1 MNDNQLDKIM
11 ESWKE
16 QRSPKDTQFATEE
29 KFTADFFAKAA
40 ELPVEKTAKK
50 TFWPIVCKL
59 AACVAVVLC
68 ISFVLLK
75 LNRTK
80 EKEETLRGMSIAKV
94 SQNESVKEI
103 KPQVEEADEAV
114 AESVAPQ
121 PVMAM
126 GKSKAK
132 LADSNG
138 GLSLN
143 ASKPASLPVTAPVAN
158 APIVFNDDAIA
169 LDGNGELR
177 VLGTKQIG
185 NMNITGLDGNIV
197 MNDGYLVEY
206 GHNKAKIEGVSN
218 DSLTDDDIVDIANDN
233 YNKANKYVAD
243 KVLESQALDFSVTNT
258 GGNVDVTSFETSL
271 SVGGDLLAEKANVA
285 ANVMKNVGDNSV
297 DGMAMNNAADVA
309 IGAVADIVSA
319 DIVGDTSYIAE
330 IQVDPVKTVAYYDGK
345 DLAARKRQM
354 SAPSSSNTEE
364 YKNVSEKPFLTVA
377 ANPLSTFGAD
387 VDTAGYG
394 MVRRMILQENRLPVA
409 NAVRIEEMINYFHY
423 DYPMPEKDEM
433 MQPHFEMQ
441 AAPWNPSHQL
451 LLVGVQAKT
460 IPVEE
465 LPSSHYVFLI
475 DNSGSM
481 SHVFPMVKDA
491 MTALAKQLRKGDSV
505 SMVTY
510 GGGVNVL
517 LEAAWDP
524 EVVCAEIAKLQAGG
538 FTPGGEGIQKAYQI
552 AEQHFIKGGNNRIV
566 LITDGDFNV
575 GTSSEAELVQMVEE
589 KQKSCIYLTVVGCG
603 MGNYKD
609 NKMKMLANKG
619 NGNYF
624 YLDNPREAKNVF
636 IKGMTSNMVTIC
648 RDVKF
653 QIEFN
658 PGKVFAY
665 RLLGY
670 ELRGMASTD
679 FRNDAKDSGEVGMGQ
694 QVTALYE
701 LVSADSSEDVKKQV
715 APGWQPLKYARAEHV
730 ANDELLTFRIRYKLP
745 QGDAPA
751 VEKTTALTKPAAP
764 SDNWNWA
771 SSVAETAL
779 KLRRS
784 PYAGNADYA
793 RAAKRA
799 QTALGDDAD
808 GQRAEFLLLI
818 HRIQELDA
826 KQ

>member
-1 MNDNQLDKIM
+1 MNDNQVDKIM

-16 QRSPKDTQFATEE
+16 QRSSKDAQFETEE
-29 KFTADFFAKAA
+29 KFQADFFAKAA

-68 ISFVLLK
+68 LAVVLLK
-75 LNRTK
+75 LNKKNEMVVAKNVSLTKPIQYETVDAIKEQSDEVVEITHPQAPVVKAVVPKKEDLKPVAKESRRGELLETFTVAETTK
-80 EKEETLRGMSIAKV
+80 EQDIKMDETIEK
-94 SQNESVKEI
+94 
-103 KPQVEEADEAV
+103 
-114 AESVAPQ
+114 SVAPNVMPRAKSVFNVLHIKESPQQ
-121 PVMAM
+121 PVGRFRKARMLNDQVIGYDMA
-126 GKSKAK
+126 
-132 LADSNG
+132 
-138 GLSLN
+138 
-143 ASKPASLPVTAPVAN
+143 
-158 APIVFNDDAIA
+158 
-169 LDGNGELR
+169 
-177 VLGTKQIG
+177 
-185 NMNITGLDGNIV
+185 
-197 MNDGYLVEY
+197 
-206 GHNKAKIEGVSN
+206 
-218 DSLTDDDIVDIANDN
+218 
-233 YNKANKYVAD
+233 
-243 KVLESQALDFSVTNT
+243 
-258 GGNVDVTSFETSL
+258 
-271 SVGGDLLAEKANVA
+271 
-285 ANVMKNVGDNSV
+285 
-297 DGMAMNNAADVA
+297 
-309 IGAVADIVSA
+309 
-319 DIVGDTSYIAE
+319 
-330 IQVDPVKTVAYYDGK
+330 DGK
-345 DLAARKRQM
+345 LQA
-354 SAPSSSNTEE
+354 SAPPAWNTEE
-364 YKNVSEKPFLTVA
+364 YKNVSEKPFLTVSD
-377 ANPLSTFGAD
+377 NPLSTFGAD

-433 MQPHFEMQ
+433 MRPHFEMQ

-524 EVVCAEIAKLQAGG
+524 VVVCAEIAKLQAGG

-653 QIEFN
+653 QLEFN
-658 PGKVFAY
+658 LGKVFAY

-701 LVSADSSEDVKKQV
+701 LVPADASEDVKKQV
-715 APGWQPLKYARAEHV
+715 APGWQPLKYARAERI
-730 ANDELLTFRIRYKLP
+730 ANDEMLTFRIRYKLP

-751 VEKTTALTKPAAP
+751 VEKTTALTKPAAS

-784 PYAGNADYA
+784 PFAGDADYA

-826 KQ
+826 KR

>member
-16 QRSPKDTQFATEE
+16 QRAPKDAQFANEE
-29 KFTADFFAKAA
+29 KFMADFFVKAA

-50 TFWPIVCKL
+50 TIWPVVCKL

-68 ISFVLLK
+68 ISFILLK

-80 EKEETLRGMSIAKV
+80 EKDTLRGMSIAKV
-94 SQNESVKEI
+94 SQNESIKEMN
-103 KPQVEEADEAV
+103 PQGEEADEAV
-114 AESVAPQ
+114 ADMVAAK

-126 GKSKAK
+126 AKSKSK
-132 LADSNG
+132 LADSDS
-138 GLSLN
+138 GLML
-143 ASKPASLPVTAPVAN
+143 KPSQPTSLPVTAPVAN
-158 APIVFNDDAIA
+158 APIVINDDAIA

-185 NMNITGLDGNIV
+185 NMNITGLHGDNV
-197 MNDGYLVEY
+197 VHDSYD
-206 GHNKAKIEGVSN
+206 KADE
-218 DSLTDDDIVDIANDN
+218 DITN
-233 YNKANKYVAD
+233 

-258 GGNVDVTSFETSL
+258 GGNVDVTSFGTAL
-271 SVGGDLLAEKANVA
+271 SVDGESLVENANVT
-285 ANVMKNVGDNSV
+285 ANVMQKVEFDFGDRTAIKSET
-297 DGMAMNNAADVA
+297 ADVA
-309 IGAVADIVSA
+309 GRAAA
-319 DIVGDTSYIAE
+319 YIVGDTSSIAAE
-330 IQVDPVKTVAYYDGK
+330 IAYLENTFALYYEGK
-345 DLAARKRQM
+345 DLAVRKRRM
-354 SAPSSSNTEE
+354 TVPSSSNTEE
-364 YKNVSEKPFLTVA
+364 YKNVSEKPFLTVS

-387 VDTAGYG
+387 MDTAGYG
-394 MVRRMILQENRLPVA
+394 MVRCMILQENRLPVA

-433 MQPHFEMQ
+433 MRPCFEMQ

-510 GGGVNVL
+510 GGGVHVL

-538 FTPGGEGIQKAYQI
+538 FTLGGEGIQKAYQI

-653 QIEFN
+653 QLEFN
-658 PGKVFAY
+658 LGKVFAY

-670 ELRGMASTD
+670 DLRGMASTD

-701 LVSADSSEDVKKQV
+701 LVPADASEDVKKQI
-715 APGWQPLKYARAEHV
+715 APGWQPLKYARAERI
-730 ANDELLTFRIRYKLP
+730 ANDEMLTFRIRYKLP

-751 VEKTTALTKPAAP
+751 VEKTTALTNPSAP
-764 SDNWNWA
+764 TDNWNWA

-784 PYAGNADYA
+784 PYAGDADYA

-826 KQ
+826 KR

>member
-16 QRSPKDTQFATEE
+16 QRAPKDAQFVTEE

-68 ISFVLLK
+68 LAVVLLK
-75 LNRTK
+75 LNKKNEMVVAKNVSLTK
-80 EKEETLRGMSIAKV
+80 PIQYETVDAIKEQS
-94 SQNESVKEI
+94 
-103 KPQVEEADEAV
+103 DEAV
-114 AESVAPQ
+114 EITHPQAPVVKAVVPKKEDPKPDAKESRRGELLETFTVAETTKEQDIKMDENIEKSVAPNVRPKPKSPAGNVAYDVAYDIVHIKESPQQ
-121 PVMAM
+121 PVGRFRKARMLNDQVIGYDMA
-126 GKSKAK
+126 
-132 LADSNG
+132 
-138 GLSLN
+138 
-143 ASKPASLPVTAPVAN
+143 
-158 APIVFNDDAIA
+158 
-169 LDGNGELR
+169 
-177 VLGTKQIG
+177 
-185 NMNITGLDGNIV
+185 
-197 MNDGYLVEY
+197 
-206 GHNKAKIEGVSN
+206 
-218 DSLTDDDIVDIANDN
+218 
-233 YNKANKYVAD
+233 
-243 KVLESQALDFSVTNT
+243 
-258 GGNVDVTSFETSL
+258 
-271 SVGGDLLAEKANVA
+271 
-285 ANVMKNVGDNSV
+285 
-297 DGMAMNNAADVA
+297 
-309 IGAVADIVSA
+309 
-319 DIVGDTSYIAE
+319 
-330 IQVDPVKTVAYYDGK
+330 DGK
-345 DLAARKRQM
+345 LQA
-354 SAPSSSNTEE
+354 SAPPAWNTEE
-364 YKNVSEKPFLTVA
+364 YKNVSEKPFLTVSD
-377 ANPLSTFGAD
+377 NPLSTFGAD

-433 MQPHFEMQ
+433 MRPHFEMQ

-505 SMVTY
+505 SMITY

-524 EVVCAEIAKLQAGG
+524 EVVCAAIAKLQAGG

-575 GTSSEAELVQMVEE
+575 GTSSEAELVQMVEG

-653 QIEFN
+653 QLEFN

-701 LVSADSSEDVKKQV
+701 LVSADASEDAKKQV

-771 SSVAETAL
+771 SSVVETAL

-784 PYAGNADYA
+784 PYAG
-793 RAAKRA
+793 
-799 QTALGDDAD
+799 DAD
-808 GQRAEFLLLI
+808 
-818 HRIQELDA
+818 
-826 KQ
+826 

>member
-1 MNDNQLDKIM
+1 MNNNQLDKIM

-16 QRSPKDTQFATEE
+16 QRSPKNAQFATEE
-29 KFTADFFAKAA
+29 KFTADFFEKAA

-50 TFWPIVCKL
+50 TFWPIICKL

-68 ISFVLLK
+68 LAVVLLK
-75 LNRTK
+75 LNKKNEMVVAKNVSLTKTIQYETADAIKEQSDEVVEVTHPQAPVVKAVVPKKEDPKPVAKESRRGELLETFTVAETTK
-80 EKEETLRGMSIAKV
+80 EQDIKMDETIEK
-94 SQNESVKEI
+94 
-103 KPQVEEADEAV
+103 
-114 AESVAPQ
+114 SVAPNVMPRAKSVFNVLHTKESPQQ
-121 PVMAM
+121 PVGRFRKARMLNDQVIGYDMA
-126 GKSKAK
+126 
-132 LADSNG
+132 
-138 GLSLN
+138 
-143 ASKPASLPVTAPVAN
+143 
-158 APIVFNDDAIA
+158 
-169 LDGNGELR
+169 
-177 VLGTKQIG
+177 
-185 NMNITGLDGNIV
+185 
-197 MNDGYLVEY
+197 
-206 GHNKAKIEGVSN
+206 
-218 DSLTDDDIVDIANDN
+218 
-233 YNKANKYVAD
+233 
-243 KVLESQALDFSVTNT
+243 
-258 GGNVDVTSFETSL
+258 
-271 SVGGDLLAEKANVA
+271 
-285 ANVMKNVGDNSV
+285 
-297 DGMAMNNAADVA
+297 
-309 IGAVADIVSA
+309 
-319 DIVGDTSYIAE
+319 
-330 IQVDPVKTVAYYDGK
+330 DGK
-345 DLAARKRQM
+345 LQA
-354 SAPSSSNTEE
+354 SASPAWNTEE

-433 MQPHFEMQ
+433 MRPHFEMH

-510 GGGVNVL
+510 GGGVNIL

-653 QIEFN
+653 QLEFN

-701 LVSADSSEDVKKQV
+701 LVPADASDDVKKQV
-715 APGWQPLKYARAEHV
+715 ALGWQPLKYARAEHV

-784 PYAGNADYA
+784 PVAGDADYA
-793 RAAKRA
+793 RVAKRA

>member
-1 MNDNQLDKIM
+1 M
-11 ESWKE
+11 
-16 QRSPKDTQFATEE
+16 
-29 KFTADFFAKAA
+29 
-40 ELPVEKTAKK
+40 
-50 TFWPIVCKL
+50 
-59 AACVAVVLC
+59 
-68 ISFVLLK
+68 
-75 LNRTK
+75 
-80 EKEETLRGMSIAKV
+80 
-94 SQNESVKEI
+94 
-103 KPQVEEADEAV
+103 
-114 AESVAPQ
+114 
-121 PVMAM
+121 
-126 GKSKAK
+126 
-132 LADSNG
+132 
-138 GLSLN
+138 
-143 ASKPASLPVTAPVAN
+143 
-158 APIVFNDDAIA
+158 
-169 LDGNGELR
+169 
-177 VLGTKQIG
+177 
-185 NMNITGLDGNIV
+185 
-197 MNDGYLVEY
+197 
-206 GHNKAKIEGVSN
+206 
-218 DSLTDDDIVDIANDN
+218 
-233 YNKANKYVAD
+233 
-243 KVLESQALDFSVTNT
+243 
-258 GGNVDVTSFETSL
+258 
-271 SVGGDLLAEKANVA
+271 
-285 ANVMKNVGDNSV
+285 
-297 DGMAMNNAADVA
+297 
-309 IGAVADIVSA
+309 
-319 DIVGDTSYIAE
+319 
-330 IQVDPVKTVAYYDGK
+330 TV
-345 DLAARKRQM
+345 
-354 SAPSSSNTEE
+354 PSSSNTEE
-364 YKNVSEKPFLTVA
+364 YKNVSEKPFLTVS

-433 MQPHFEMQ
+433 MRPCFEMQ

-653 QIEFN
+653 QLEFN

-679 FRNDAKDSGEVGMGQ
+679 FRNDVKDSGEVGMGQ

-701 LVSADSSEDVKKQV
+701 LVPADASEDVKKQI
-715 APGWQPLKYARAEHV
+715 APGWQPLKYARAERI
-730 ANDELLTFRIRYKLP
+730 ANDEMLTFRIRYKLP

-751 VEKTTALTKPAAP
+751 VEKTTALTNPPAP
-764 SDNWNWA
+764 TDNWNWA

-784 PYAGNADYA
+784 PYAGDADYA

-826 KQ
+826 KR

>member
-16 QRSPKDTQFATEE
+16 QRAPKDAQFANEE
-29 KFTADFFAKAA
+29 KFMADFFVKAA

-50 TFWPIVCKL
+50 TIWPVVCKL
-59 AACVAVVLC
+59 AACLVVVFCLAV
-68 ISFVLLK
+68 ILLK
-75 LNRTK
+75 QNRK
-80 EKEETLRGMSIAKV
+80 
-94 SQNESVKEI
+94 KEI
-103 KPQVEEADEAV
+103 EVARNVLMTQTVQYETVDAIKEQSEEVVEITPPQASEVKA
-114 AESVAPQ
+114 VAPQ
-121 PVMAM
+121 KV
-126 GKSKAK
+126 
-132 LADSNG
+132 D
-138 GLSLN
+138 
-143 ASKPASLPVTAPVAN
+143 SKPVAKQSRREEQLETFKVVEAMKEQNIKKAEAIEKSLALKPAMAKPKSALGEIAFDVVRIKELPQQPVGRFRKARILN
-158 APIVFNDDAIA
+158 EQI
-169 LDGNGELR
+169 NGYDM
-177 VLGTKQIG
+177 T
-185 NMNITGLDGNIV
+185 
-197 MNDGYLVEY
+197 
-206 GHNKAKIEGVSN
+206 
-218 DSLTDDDIVDIANDN
+218 
-233 YNKANKYVAD
+233 
-243 KVLESQALDFSVTNT
+243 
-258 GGNVDVTSFETSL
+258 
-271 SVGGDLLAEKANVA
+271 
-285 ANVMKNVGDNSV
+285 
-297 DGMAMNNAADVA
+297 
-309 IGAVADIVSA
+309 
-319 DIVGDTSYIAE
+319 
-330 IQVDPVKTVAYYDGK
+330 DGK
-345 DLAARKRQM
+345 LQT
-354 SAPSSSNTEE
+354 STPPSWNTEE

-433 MQPHFEMQ
+433 MRPHFEMQ

-517 LEAAWDP
+517 LEAAWNP
-524 EVVCAEIAKLQAGG
+524 EVVCAEIAKLQASG

-653 QIEFN
+653 QLEFN

-670 ELRGMASTD
+670 DLRGMASTD

-701 LVSADSSEDVKKQV
+701 LVPADASEDVKKQI
-715 APGWQPLKYARAEHV
+715 APGWQPLKYARAERI
-730 ANDELLTFRIRYKLP
+730 ANDELLTLRIRYKLP

-751 VEKTTALTKPAAP
+751 VEKTTALTTPSAP
-764 SDNWNWA
+764 TDNWNWA
-771 SSVAETAL
+771 SSVAEFAL
-779 KLRRS
+779 RLRRS
-784 PYAGNADYA
+784 PFAGDANYD
-793 RAAKRA
+793 RAVKRA

-818 HRIQELDA
+818 HRVQELDA
-826 KQ
+826 K

>member
-16 QRSPKDTQFATEE
+16 QRSPKNAQFATEE
-29 KFTADFFAKAA
+29 KFTADFFTKAA
-40 ELPVEKTAKK
+40 QLPVEKTAKK
-50 TFWPIVCKL
+50 TFWPIVYKL

-68 ISFVLLK
+68 LAVILLK
-75 LNRTK
+75 
-80 EKEETLRGMSIAKV
+80 
-94 SQNESVKEI
+94 QNKKKEI
-103 KPQVEEADEAV
+103 EVARNVLMTKPIQYETVDAIKEQSDEVIESKPPQSIEMRAPRSPKVMEVVPNKPVPRALGKQSRRDDLLETFKV
-114 AESVAPQ
+114 AEAMKEQNVKMAEAIEKSVAPKPAMAKEKSITGDAAYDDSHIKQSPQQ
-121 PVMAM
+121 PVGRFRKVRLLNDKTNGYDTADE
-126 GKSKAK
+126 K
-132 LADSNG
+132 L
-138 GLSLN
+138 
-143 ASKPASLPVTAPVAN
+143 
-158 APIVFNDDAIA
+158 
-169 LDGNGELR
+169 
-177 VLGTKQIG
+177 
-185 NMNITGLDGNIV
+185 
-197 MNDGYLVEY
+197 
-206 GHNKAKIEGVSN
+206 
-218 DSLTDDDIVDIANDN
+218 
-233 YNKANKYVAD
+233 
-243 KVLESQALDFSVTNT
+243 QA
-258 GGNVDVTSFETSL
+258 
-271 SVGGDLLAEKANVA
+271 
-285 ANVMKNVGDNSV
+285 
-297 DGMAMNNAADVA
+297 
-309 IGAVADIVSA
+309 
-319 DIVGDTSYIAE
+319 
-330 IQVDPVKTVAYYDGK
+330 
-345 DLAARKRQM
+345 
-354 SAPSSSNTEE
+354 SAPPAWNTEE
-364 YKNVSEKPFLTVA
+364 YKNVSEKPFLTVS

-394 MVRRMILQENRLPVA
+394 MVRRMILQEKCLPVA

-433 MQPHFEMQ
+433 MRPHFEMQ
-441 AAPWNPSHQL
+441 TAPWNPSHQL

-517 LEAAWDP
+517 LEAAWDS
-524 EVVCAEIAKLQAGG
+524 EVVCAEIAKLQTGG
-538 FTPGGEGIQKAYQI
+538 FTPGGEGVQKAYQI

-609 NKMKMLANKG
+609 NKMKMLANRG

-653 QIEFN
+653 QLEFN

-665 RLLGY
+665 RQLGY

-701 LVSADSSEDVKKQV
+701 LVPADASEDVKKQA
-715 APGWQPLKYARAEHV
+715 APGWQPLKYVRAEHV
-730 ANDELLTFRIRYKLP
+730 ASDELLTFRMRYKLP

-771 SSVAETAL
+771 SAVAETAL

-784 PYAGNADYA
+784 PYAGDADYA

-799 QTALGDDAD
+799 QTALGDDNE

-818 HRIQELDA
+818 HRAQELDT

>member
-1 MNDNQLDKIM
+1 MNNNQLDKIM

-29 KFTADFFAKAA
+29 KFTADFFEKAA

-80 EKEETLRGMSIAKV
+80 EKDTLRGMSIAKV
-94 SQNESVKEI
+94 SQNESIEEMN
-103 KPQVEEADEAV
+103 PQGEEADEAV
-114 AESVAPQ
+114 ADMVAAK

-126 GKSKAK
+126 AKSKSK
-132 LADSNG
+132 LADSES
-138 GLSLN
+138 GLML
-143 ASKPASLPVTAPVAN
+143 KPSQPTSLPVTAPVAN
-158 APIVFNDDAIA
+158 APIVVNDDAIA

-197 MNDGYLVEY
+197 MNDGYLVDY
-206 GHNKAKIEGVSN
+206 GYNKAKKESAGN
-218 DSLTDDDIVDIANDN
+218 DVLTDDDIANITNDN
-233 YNKANKYVAD
+233 YNTANEYVAN
-243 KVLESQALDFSVTNT
+243 KVLESHALDFSVTNT
-258 GGNVDVTSFETSL
+258 GGNVDITSFGTAL
-271 SVGGDLLAEKANVA
+271 SVDGESLVENANVA
-285 ANVMKNVGDNSV
+285 ANVMQKVEFDFGDRTAIKSET
-297 DGMAMNNAADVA
+297 ADVA
-309 IGAVADIVSA
+309 GRDAA
-319 DIVGDTSYIAE
+319 DIVGDTSSIAADIAYLE
-330 IQVDPVKTVAYYDGK
+330 NTFALYYDGK
-345 DLAARKRQM
+345 DLAVRKRRM
-354 SAPSSSNTEE
+354 TVPSSSNTEE
-364 YKNVSEKPFLTVA
+364 YKNVSEKPFLTVS

-409 NAVRIEEMINYFHY
+409 NAIRIEEMINYFHY

-433 MQPHFEMQ
+433 MRPNFEMQ
-441 AAPWNPSHQL
+441 AAPWNLSHQL

-575 GTSSEAELVQMVEE
+575 GTSSEAELVQMVE
-589 KQKSCIYLTVVGCG
+589 
-603 MGNYKD
+603 
-609 NKMKMLANKG
+609 
-619 NGNYF
+619 
-624 YLDNPREAKNVF
+624 
-636 IKGMTSNMVTIC
+636 
-648 RDVKF
+648 
-653 QIEFN
+653 
-658 PGKVFAY
+658 
-665 RLLGY
+665 
-670 ELRGMASTD
+670 
-679 FRNDAKDSGEVGMGQ
+679 
-694 QVTALYE
+694 
-701 LVSADSSEDVKKQV
+701 
-715 APGWQPLKYARAEHV
+715 
-730 ANDELLTFRIRYKLP
+730 
-745 QGDAPA
+745 
-751 VEKTTALTKPAAP
+751 
-764 SDNWNWA
+764 
-771 SSVAETAL
+771 
-779 KLRRS
+779 
-784 PYAGNADYA
+784 
-793 RAAKRA
+793 
-799 QTALGDDAD
+799 
-808 GQRAEFLLLI
+808 
-818 HRIQELDA
+818 
-826 KQ
+826 

>member
-16 QRSPKDTQFATEE
+16 QRAPKDAQFANEE
-29 KFTADFFAKAA
+29 KFMADFFVKAA

-50 TFWPIVCKL
+50 TIWPVVCKL
-59 AACVAVVLC
+59 AACLVVVFCLAVILLKQNRKKEIEVARNVLMTQTVQYETVDAIKEQSDGAVEITPPQAPVVKAVVPQKVDSKPVAKQLRREEL
-68 ISFVLLK
+68 SETFTVAEAM
-75 LNRTK
+75 K
-80 EKEETLRGMSIAKV
+80 EQG
-94 SQNESVKEI
+94 I
-103 KPQVEEADEAV
+103 KTDEAI
-114 AESVAPQ
+114 EKSVDPKLAMAKPKSALGEIAFDVVRIKELPQQ
-121 PVMAM
+121 PV
-126 GKSKAK
+126 GRFRKARR
-132 LADSNG
+132 LNEQING
-138 GLSLN
+138 YDM
-143 ASKPASLPVTAPVAN
+143 T
-158 APIVFNDDAIA
+158 
-169 LDGNGELR
+169 
-177 VLGTKQIG
+177 
-185 NMNITGLDGNIV
+185 
-197 MNDGYLVEY
+197 
-206 GHNKAKIEGVSN
+206 
-218 DSLTDDDIVDIANDN
+218 
-233 YNKANKYVAD
+233 
-243 KVLESQALDFSVTNT
+243 
-258 GGNVDVTSFETSL
+258 
-271 SVGGDLLAEKANVA
+271 
-285 ANVMKNVGDNSV
+285 
-297 DGMAMNNAADVA
+297 
-309 IGAVADIVSA
+309 
-319 DIVGDTSYIAE
+319 
-330 IQVDPVKTVAYYDGK
+330 DGK
-345 DLAARKRQM
+345 LQT
-354 SAPSSSNTEE
+354 SAPPSWNTEE

-433 MQPHFEMQ
+433 MRPHFEMQ

-451 LLVGVQAKT
+451 LLVGAQAKT

-465 LPSSHYVFLI
+465 LPASHYVFLI

-517 LEAAWDP
+517 LEAAWNP
-524 EVVCAEIAKLQAGG
+524 EVVCAEIAKLQASG

-653 QIEFN
+653 QLEFN

-670 ELRGMASTD
+670 DLRGMASTD

-701 LVSADSSEDVKKQV
+701 LVPADASEDVKKQI
-715 APGWQPLKYARAEHV
+715 APGWQPLKYARAERI
-730 ANDELLTFRIRYKLP
+730 ANDEMLTFRIRYKLP

-751 VEKTTALTKPAAP
+751 VEKTTALTNPPAP
-764 SDNWNWA
+764 TDNWNWA

-784 PYAGNADYA
+784 PYAGDADYA

-799 QTALGDDAD
+799 QTALGDDTD

-826 KQ
+826 KR